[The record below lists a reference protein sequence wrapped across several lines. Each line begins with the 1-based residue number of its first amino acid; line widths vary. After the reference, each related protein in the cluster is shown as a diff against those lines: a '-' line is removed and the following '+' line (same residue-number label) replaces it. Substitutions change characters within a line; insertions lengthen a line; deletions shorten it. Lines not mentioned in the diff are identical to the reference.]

1 MSSVLPVMSGLPFGR
16 VVASGLRLHLGDEK
30 WMLNGVAYGPFKPN
44 VRGESYP
51 DDQQLARDFADIKS
65 LGFNAVRVYDLPSD
79 AVLREARRQ
88 DLRLIAGI
96 PWTDH
101 TDFLSDHEAWHEV
114 RRRVHEVASKFGNG
128 DRVAVLLV
136 GNEIEKTL
144 VRWMKPPKVKAALEQ
159 LVAIAK
165 KAAPDCIIAYATYP
179 STEYIVPDNADI
191 VTVNVYLE
199 EQAKFEKYLRR
210 LMNQTA
216 SRPLV
221 ISEFGLDAHVH
232 GEEIQAEAWAWMK
245 QTCDACG
252 VAGTVWFSYTD
263 EWFRGGEQVRG
274 WKFGL
279 VDEDRKP
286 RIICQRTQIVP
297 GLSNHGP
304 YFSVVVCTRNGSATL
319 EACLAALE
327 KQTYEKYEVIVVDDG
342 STDNVPAIA
351 AAHHSVRY
359 LRQDHSGL
367 SVARNTGKDAA
378 RGDVVVYTDDDC
390 VPDHDWLRFLAS
402 AFDDPSWVAAGGP
415 NLPPPPRNNTERC
428 VAAAPGGPC
437 HVLLNDEEAE
447 HLPGCNLAIRKSAL
461 DAIGGFDS
469 VFRAAGDDVDVCWRL
484 REAGGRL
491 RFVPGAMVWHHR
503 RFTLSAYLKQQ
514 RGYGHAEALLMKKH
528 PNRFGM
534 MGGAR
539 WRGLIY
545 GDGGGALVPDEG
557 AVFHGPYGTGAF
569 QVIYAGSA
577 RFGWWHWFAGVLW
590 IALALMFLCFGWLW
604 VAGGFFGCALMFA
617 GSAARKQWR
626 GSGLRYASDAL
637 LLWLMCLLQPV
648 IREWARVAGMLKT
661 GARPTFKTA
670 LPDII
675 PPIKPRKFSIKLA
688 ERSYWSAT
696 GKGREEWM
704 QALRDY
710 FSANKMS
717 WREDDGW
724 RWFDMEQSPLTWH
737 TVTENH
743 SDPQNLTRIRLLL
756 RLDWRWIA
764 AAVTVL
770 LLSQG
775 HLGLI
780 AGLLAVFGAWL
791 AFSAVRGVKLV
802 QRAAEKA
809 GLQAM

>member
-1 MSSVLPVMSGLPFGR
+1 MGN
-16 VVASGLRLHLGDEK
+16 EK
-30 WMLNGVAYGPFKPN
+30 WMLNGVSYGPFKPN
-44 VRGESYP
+44 SRGESYP
-51 DDQQLARDFADIKS
+51 DDAQLARDFAHIKA
-65 LGFNAVRVYDLPSD
+65 LGFNTVRVYDLPSD

-101 TDFLSDHEAWHEV
+101 TDFLSDDEAWHEI
-114 RRRVHEVASKFGNG
+114 RRRVHEVASKYGNG

-144 VRWMKPPKVKAALEQ
+144 VRWMKPPKVKAALEE
-159 LVAIAK
+159 LVTIAK
-165 KAAPDCIIAYATYP
+165 KAAPACLIAYATYP
-179 STEYIVPDNADI
+179 STEYIVPDNAD
-191 VTVNVYLE
+191 VVAVNVYLE
-199 EQAKFEKYLRR
+199 QQEKFKRYLLR

-216 SRPLV
+216 SRPLI

-232 GEEIQAEAWAWMK
+232 GEELQAEAWTWMRD
-245 QTCDACG
+245 TCSACG
-252 VAGTVWFSYTD
+252 IAGTVWFSYTD

-279 VDEDRKP
+279 VDEERQP
-286 RIICQRTQIVP
+286 RIICQTTKDGLSPRTQ
-297 GLSNHGP
+297 GP
-304 YFSVVVCTRNGSATL
+304 YISVVVCTRNGAATL

-327 KQTYEKYEVIVVDDG
+327 RQNYERYEVIVIDDG
-342 STDNVPAIA
+342 STDGVPTIA
-351 AAHHSVRY
+351 AAHESVRY
-359 LRQDHSGL
+359 IHQEHAGL

-378 RGDVVVYTDDDC
+378 RGEIIAYTDDDC
-390 VPDHDWLRFLAS
+390 VPDEDWLQYLAQ
-402 AFDDPSWVAAGGP
+402 AFDDPMWVAAGGP
-415 NLPPPPRNNTERC
+415 NLPPTPRNNTERC

-447 HLPGCNLAIRKSAL
+447 HLPGCNLSIRKSAL
-461 DAIGGFDS
+461 NAIGGFDS

-484 REAGGRL
+484 REAGGKL

-503 RFTLSAYLKQQ
+503 RFTLGAYLKQQ

-545 GDGGGALVPDEG
+545 GDGGGGTVPDEG

-569 QVIYAGSA
+569 QVVYAGGA
-577 RFGWWHWFAGVLW
+577 QFGWWHWFAGVLW
-590 IALALMFLCFGWLW
+590 IALSLMFLCFGWMW
-604 VAGGFFGCALMFA
+604 VATGLVGCALVSA
-617 GSAARKQWR
+617 GNVARRQWR
-626 GSGLRYASDAL
+626 GSGLHRASDAF

-648 IREWARVAGMLKT
+648 IREWARVVGMIRT

-675 PPIKPRKFSIKLA
+675 PPIKPKKFSIKLA

-696 GKGREEWM
+696 GKGRDEWM
-704 QALRDY
+704 QALREHL
-710 FSANKMS
+710 AATKRT

-724 RWFDMEQSPLTWH
+724 RWFDIEQSPLAWL
-737 TVTENH
+737 TVTEYH
-743 SDPQNLTRIRLLL
+743 GGPRKLTRIRLLL
-756 RLDWRWIA
+756 RLDWRWFA
-764 AAVTVL
+764 AAGVL
-770 LLSQG
+770 LFLSQE
-775 HLGLI
+775 HLGFV
-780 AGLLAVFGAWL
+780 AGFLAVTAAWL
-791 AFSAVRGVKLV
+791 TASVIRGVTMIQL
-802 QRAAEKA
+802 AAEKS